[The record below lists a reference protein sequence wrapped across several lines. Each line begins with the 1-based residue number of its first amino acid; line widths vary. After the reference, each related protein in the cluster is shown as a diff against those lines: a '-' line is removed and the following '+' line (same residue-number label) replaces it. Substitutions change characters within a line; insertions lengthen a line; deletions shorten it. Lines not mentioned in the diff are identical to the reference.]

1 MSRRLHLK
9 MYTPDGKV
17 DIVPVIDEEHF
28 AELIGSGYKKIPE
41 SAGGDSFQDVLTRAE
56 KRGYRAPRPIT
67 FAGSVRFHTSRS
79 RF

>member
-1 MSRRLHLK
+1 MPRRLHLK
-9 MYTPDGKV
+9 MYTPEGKV

-41 SAGGDSFQDVLTRAE
+41 RDGGDTPETVTERAN
-56 KRGYRAPRPIT
+56 KRGYRAPQPIT

>member
-1 MSRRLHLK
+1 
-9 MYTPDGKV
+9 MYTPDGRV

-28 AELIGSGYKKIPE
+28 GNLIGSGYKVVPE
-41 SAGGDSFQDVLTRAE
+41 KAGGDTPGDVLTRAE

-79 RF
+79 RS